1 MDRNVKLI
9 ISSRFLLS
17 FSYGFLNVIVS
28 LYLYYLGYSYIMIG
42 IILGIALILNAIFA
56 LLFGMVADHYG
67 RKLTLV
73 ILFLVFSISSF
84 LYLYINN
91 FLILAFLAGL
101 AGFTGSGG
109 GPIGSGGPFG
119 AVQTAI
125 ITETTEPKRLSEIL
139 GIASIIGLIGSML
152 GSAFVY
158 LIENIH
164 FFLYNLFYIAS
175 IMGILAF
182 IISLFVKDN
191 KIRSRSFLPKISYK
205 NIIKLS
211 LPTIPGGF
219 GNGFVTPILSL
230 WFHERYGVSAGIIGL
245 VMSTGL
251 FATIIAMYVFP
262 YLTRKY
268 GDLRIIVLTRT
279 FASILLILIA
289 LSPYFILSAIFLI
302 FRQAFQM
309 GAIPVRQSFSM
320 KNVHESERATT
331 SGATSLARTGS
342 SSPSIVISGY
352 LMQFNLE
359 FPFFLGGIVS
369 IFDPILYYILFK
381 EQFGRV

>member
-17 FSYGFLNVIVS
+17 FSYGFLNVIIS

-73 ILFLVFSISSF
+73 ILFLLFSISSF

-91 FLILAFLAGL
+91 FIILAFLAGL

-125 ITETTEPKRLSEIL
+125 ITETTEPKRLAEVL
-139 GIASIIGLIGSML
+139 GFASIIGLVGSML
-152 GSAFVY
+152 GSAFIY

-164 FFLYNLFYIAS
+164 FFLYDLFYIAS

-191 KIRSRSFLPKISYK
+191 KIRSKSFLPKISYK

-245 VMSTGL
+245 VMSTGI

-268 GDLRIIVLTRT
+268 GDLRIIILTRT
-279 FASILLILIA
+279 FASILMILIA

-309 GAIPVRQSFSM
+309 GGIPVRQSFSM

-331 SGATSLARTGS
+331 SGATSLARIGS
-342 SSPSIVISGY
+342 SSPSIMISGY
-352 LMQFNLE
+352 IMQFNLDL
-359 FPFFLGGIVS
+359 PFFLGGMVS